1 MKAKRIQ
8 FSSLRDAVDA
18 IESIGAGNGLMMAG
32 KALHVNI
39 LLYSVPGPQAKKL
52 KAAYNDIGAEAA
64 ISSDAYF
71 EKEGA
76 ITDMIIMGTIY
87 QHREVRR
94 ILSGLEEL
102 ADHLTRIAEIV
113 DLSHEAVE

>member
-1 MKAKRIQ
+1 MKAKPIR
-8 FSSLRDAVDA
+8 FSCLREAVDA
-18 IESIGAGNGLMMAG
+18 IESIGAGNSRMMAG

-39 LLYSVPGPQAKKL
+39 MLHAVPGPLAKIL

-71 EKEGA
+71 ETQGA

-94 ILSGLEEL
+94 VLSGVEDL
-102 ADHLTRIAEIV
+102 AEALIRIAEV
-113 DLSHEAVE
+113 VNRSPEASE